1 MVREWGSDV
10 AVRNDPALGDNLL
23 TRLPAGVE
31 VLVGCQKKGQAV
43 SVPPYTN
50 DWWAYLPQYGGYVT
64 NIYISHPD
72 NQLPDVP
79 LCPEQR

>member
-1 MVREWGSDV
+1 M
-10 AVRNDPALGDNLL
+10 
-23 TRLPAGVE
+23 E